1 MRWATLR
8 SWTAGLFRRSQ
19 VEDDIADEIG
29 AHLDAR
35 VAHLV
40 RTGLPRSEA
49 ERRARVEFGSM
60 ARIKEDVRAARGLG
74 LVDAVVSDL
83 RHGVRSIRRAPG
95 FASVAVLSLA
105 LGIGANTL
113 VFSVLNAALLTQ
125 GALQDPDRLVFLWN
139 VPDLSRPDQ
148 FGTNSISRYV
158 AWRDESRSF
167 ESVAAFN
174 GIACGIRTL
183 GFEQNRVPP
192 ERIVGQTVSPS
203 FFRTLGV
210 QPMIGRTF
218 TEAED
223 IVDQVAPVVL
233 ISHRTWERRF
243 GGNPGVVGKTV
254 TLDRTPTTVIGVL
267 PPTFDFFG
275 ERIEFV
281 APLCLTRAQVES
293 RVGGNTVVARLR
305 AGVSIEDAQRELDAL
320 AARLATRDPDRH
332 RGFGIRVESLPRARA
347 RSLDPIGQPS
357 GDYGVSLIILQ
368 GAVGFVLLIA
378 CANVAGLLM
387 ARTAARRNEMSLRIA
402 LGAPRRR
409 IVCQLIT
416 ETLPLAV
423 LGATSGTVLAWGG
436 LELFVSA
443 APANL
448 PRLDYISLDVR
459 VLGITALVTLLTNLF
474 FGLAPALQASKVAVV
489 PALRDSS
496 RSTTDSL
503 GRQRLRTGLV
513 AGQLALAVVLLIGA
527 GLMIRSFVRVLQT
540 DLGADPT
547 SVLTFDFRLP
557 PREVF
562 KQVGMYRGSGLFEVS
577 PVAAEIIDRVL
588 ERLQQVPGV
597 SSAAAANTALLNGQA
612 ISLPFSIEGR
622 SMATRGAPTDTLPT
636 VDYQALTPHYFT
648 VMRIPLRRG
657 RDFLPTDSAQAPY
670 VVIVN
675 ETFVRQFFGNENPIG
690 QSLRFDFLP
699 NEPAR
704 EIVGVVG
711 DTLGGRFQSRHMPG
725 VYVPHVQQ
733 TSQFVGPFVYSRIGM
748 TFALR
753 TAGDPL
759 RLVPAIQRAVAE
771 IDPAT
776 PVANPRTVEQ
786 MLDDQ
791 VRYLRLY
798 MLLLGAFG
806 ASAALLAAI
815 GIYGV
820 IAYAVSQR
828 TREFG
833 IRMAMGARAID
844 VLLMVVGYATRVI
857 GIGLALGLALA
868 LSASR
873 TLRSQLF
880 EVTST
885 DPTTYVAVSLLL
897 VIIAAIACL
906 VPARRA
912 TLVSPTVALR
922 EE

>member
-1 MRWATLR
+1 
-8 SWTAGLFRRSQ
+8 
-19 VEDDIADEIG
+19 
-29 AHLDAR
+29 
-35 VAHLV
+35 
-40 RTGLPRSEA
+40 
-49 ERRARVEFGSM
+49 
-60 ARIKEDVRAARGLG
+60 
-74 LVDAVVSDL
+74 
-83 RHGVRSIRRAPG
+83 
-95 FASVAVLSLA
+95 
-105 LGIGANTL
+105 
-113 VFSVLNAALLTQ
+113 
-125 GALQDPDRLVFLWN
+125 
-139 VPDLSRPDQ
+139 
-148 FGTNSISRYV
+148 
-158 AWRDESRSF
+158 
-167 ESVAAFN
+167 
-174 GIACGIRTL
+174 
-183 GFEQNRVPP
+183 
-192 ERIVGQTVSPS
+192 
-203 FFRTLGV
+203 
-210 QPMIGRTF
+210 
-218 TEAED
+218 
-223 IVDQVAPVVL
+223 
-233 ISHRTWERRF
+233 
-243 GGNPGVVGKTV
+243 
-254 TLDRTPTTVIGVL
+254 
-267 PPTFDFFG
+267 
-275 ERIEFV
+275 
-281 APLCLTRAQVES
+281 
-293 RVGGNTVVARLR
+293 
-305 AGVSIEDAQRELDAL
+305 
-320 AARLATRDPDRH
+320 
-332 RGFGIRVESLPRARA
+332 
-347 RSLDPIGQPS
+347 
-357 GDYGVSLIILQ
+357 
-368 GAVGFVLLIA
+368 VGFVLLIA

-387 ARTAARRNEMSLRIA
+387 ARTAARRNEISLRIA
-402 LGAPRRR
+402 LGAPRSR

-416 ETLPLAV
+416 ETLPLAI
-423 LGATSGTVLAWGG
+423 LGATAGTVLAWGG

-443 APANL
+443 APPNL
-448 PRLDYISLDVR
+448 PRLEHISLDVR

-503 GRQRLRTGLV
+503 GRQRLRSGLV

-577 PVAAEIIDRVL
+577 PVAAETIDRVL

-612 ISLPFSIEGR
+612 ISMPFSIEGR
-622 SMATRGAPTDTLPT
+622 SMATRGGPTDALPT
-636 VDYQALTPHYFT
+636 VEYQALTPHYFK

-675 ETFVRQFFGNENPIG
+675 ETFARQFFANEDPVG
-690 QSLRFDFLP
+690 RSLRFDFLP

-704 EIVGVVG
+704 EIVGVVS

-725 VYVPHVQQ
+725 AYVPHVQQ

-753 TAGDPL
+753 TDGDPS

-786 MLDDQ
+786 ILDDQ

-833 IRMAMGARAID
+833 IRMAMGARAVD
-844 VLLMVVGYATRVI
+844 VLLMVLGYATRVI

-912 TLVSPTVALR
+912 TRVNPTVALR
-922 EE
+922 S